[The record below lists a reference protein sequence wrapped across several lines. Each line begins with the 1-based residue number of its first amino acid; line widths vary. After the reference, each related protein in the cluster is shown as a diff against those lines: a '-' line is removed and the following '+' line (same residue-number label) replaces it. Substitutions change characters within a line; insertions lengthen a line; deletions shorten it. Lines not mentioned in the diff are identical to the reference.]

1 MPNNESV
8 FSESNLNRSDEL
20 DINEILK
27 EAQSENIEEEKE
39 EPTIS
44 ATVKPAPEAK
54 KSPLEMLKEHQ
65 KNQSSGIILNNEDM
79 KEDGPKKNIVYND
92 DRMASIEESI
102 AEYDVDLEKRKK
114 ITVIQKPMT
123 QVDYIMMMDEIDAVT
138 TNPDGSVSINLVGKE
153 GNRVKPKFIKVREK
167 DEPEFDYS
175 VLTDSE
181 KNALLKGSG
190 EEDDESNGST
200 NDKSDKDDSDENEE
214 TNEISPEKKRTVEIL
229 IDKTGLGT
237 DFMFTDE
244 EKEKITEAESI
255 KLNEVKL
262 IDINA
267 IRAKRSQKSFQD
279 VIKSYDLSGERVTI
293 CFPASGFKAQMK
305 GLTYGE
311 YSDILLSMENV
322 RFDQHYKR
330 LSIIYNKMTNISTG
344 PFKDFEDFLKHFAY
358 VDIPLAIYGMFVATE
373 KEVQEIPLRCGDPK
387 CGKSFDWKYNT
398 RSILRLDRCDDEFL
412 EAMKKIATADATE
425 YDTIAKEAAVN
436 TSKYIELPE
445 SKFICEVGV
454 ISAYEYLY
462 NVVPLENEETFGE
475 TFTDDVNGVYKEN
488 RILLNIISSIQVP
501 DGEGGYI
508 ECTTNKE
515 ILDALYNI
523 SATEVQIL
531 ATLVIKVLAK
541 WNIVFSFGE
550 VQCPHCKT
558 ITKNMDMSI
567 DELVFQT
574 YNRLMST
581 EIDLNSVQDF

>member
-1 MPNNESV
+1 MQNNESV

-39 EPTIS
+39 EPTTS
-44 ATVKPAPEAK
+44 ATVKPVLETK
-54 KSPLEMLKEHQ
+54 KSPLEMLKEQQ

-138 TNPDGSVSINLVGKE
+138 TNPDGSVSINLVDKE

-190 EEDDESNGST
+190 EEGNESNGNT

-229 IDKTGLGT
+229 IDKTGLGA

-244 EKEKITEAESI
+244 EKEKIAEAESI

-262 IDINA
+262 IDINT

-398 RSILRLDRCDDEFL
+398 RSILRLDRCEDEFL
-412 EAMKKIATADATE
+412 EAMKRIATADATE